1 MCAATARPIDAVRQP
16 VLPSRAAP
24 RTRRAP
30 TAINML
36 APAAFAFTPVESGL
50 AGLTLGL
57 MAFAK
62 LSITGR

>member
-1 MCAATARPIDAVRQP
+1 
-16 VLPSRAAP
+16 
-24 RTRRAP
+24 
-30 TAINML
+30 ML